1 MAVRR
6 LAAEQP
12 ESFAYTEQNLAWAKK
27 LVERYPEGRQASAVI
42 PLLWRAQEQNDGWV
56 SEPAIRYIADLLDM
70 PNIRVL
76 EVATFYTM
84 FQLQPVGKKAH
95 IQVCGTTP
103 CQLRGSEDLI
113 SICKS
118 RIAKHMHE
126 ISEDGMF
133 SWEEVECLGACV
145 NAPMVQIFKDTY
157 EDLTPESFTKLLD
170 DISEGRE
177 VTPGPQNGRRF
188 AMAEG
193 GQTSLTE
200 IDDDTSGELPVA
212 HLVEG
217 SETASHAFAGAPI
230 NGGGHDFSG
239 VPTPAQDAVARVQ
252 AEFVANSTK
261 SAEEAGAAEPAKA
274 GKAASGKPAGKDAAT
289 PKAKA
294 KEQADESVSDAAA
307 DAKKPETAA
316 DAVSG
321 GDVKADAETVKAA
334 ASKGTAAA
342 KKPDARKATV
352 KKAAE
357 QKTTAKKTAEMDAET
372 GAVDEKAPETLK
384 EPRGGQPDDLKKLK
398 GVGPKLEATLHDL
411 GFFHFDQ
418 VANWG
423 PAEVAWV
430 DSRLKFKGRIERDGW
445 IAQAKI
451 LASGETTEFAK
462 RVEAGD
468 VASSKSKD

>member
-12 ESFAYTEQNLAWAKK
+12 ESFAFTEKNLDWAKK
-27 LVERYPEGRQASAVI
+27 LIDRYPAGRQASAVI
-42 PLLWRAQEQNDGWV
+42 PLLWRAQEQNEGWV

-70 PNIRVL
+70 PKIRVL

-113 SICKS
+113 KICKS

-157 EDLTPESFTKLLD
+157 EDLTEDSFNQLID
-170 DISEGRE
+170 DIAAGKE

-200 IDDDTSGELPVA
+200 IDDNTKGELPVP
-212 HLVEG
+212 HLVDG
-217 SETASHAFAGAPI
+217 SEKASHDFAGAPI
-230 NGGGHDFSG
+230 NAGGNDYDG
-239 VPTPAQDAVARVQ
+239 VPTPAEDAVAKVK
-252 AEFVANSTK
+252 AAHAAK
-261 SAEEAGAAEPAKA
+261 SAKASEAPAAAAPKKAEAKAEPAK
-274 GKAASGKPAGKDAAT
+274 KAKAEKAAT
-289 PKAKA
+289 P
-294 KEQADESVSDAAA
+294 AAR
-307 DAKKPETAA
+307 
-316 DAVSG
+316 SQN
-321 GDVKADAETVKAA
+321 
-334 ASKGTAAA
+334 KG
-342 KKPDARKATV
+342 KPDSDDRAEVEVAR
-352 KKAAE
+352 
-357 QKTTAKKTAEMDAET
+357 TADTSGSTDSQ
-372 GAVDEKAPETLK
+372 EKEPELLK
-384 EPRGGQPDDLKKLK
+384 EARGGKPDDLKKLK
-398 GVGPKLEATLHDL
+398 GVGPKLEATLNEL

-418 VANWG
+418 VASWG
-423 PAEVAWV
+423 PQEVAWV

-445 IAQAKI
+445 IEQAKV
-451 LASGETTEFAK
+451 LASGGETDFSK
-462 RVEAGD
+462 RVEAGE
-468 VASSKSKD
+468 VASSKSED

>member
-12 ESFAYTEQNLAWAKK
+12 ESFAFSEKNLDWAKK
-27 LVERYPEGRQASAVI
+27 LIDRYPAGRQASAVI

-56 SEPAIRYIADLLDM
+56 SEPAIRYIAELLDM

-84 FQLQPVGKKAH
+84 FQLQPVGSKAH

-103 CQLRGSEDLI
+103 CQLRGSEELI
-113 SICKS
+113 KICKS

-157 EDLTPESFTKLLD
+157 EDLTPDSFNQLID
-170 DISEGRE
+170 DIAAGKE

-200 IDDDTSGELPVA
+200 IDDNTKGELPVP
-212 HLVEG
+212 HIVDG
-217 SETASHAFAGAPI
+217 SEKASHAFAGAPI
-230 NGGGHDFSG
+230 NAHGNDYDG
-239 VPTPAQDAVARVQ
+239 VPTPAEDAVAKVK
-252 AEFVANSTK
+252 AEFAAR
-261 SAEEAGAAEPAKA
+261 SAKKDEAPAAAAPAPAPK
-274 GKAASGKPAGKDAAT
+274 KAAPK
-289 PKAKA
+289 KAKA
-294 KEQADESVSDAAA
+294 EKAEGDKKASTPEARSQNKGKPDSDDRTEVEVARAA
-307 DAKKPETAA
+307 DTSGTTETAE
-316 DAVSG
+316 
-321 GDVKADAETVKAA
+321 KEPELLKAA
-334 ASKGTAAA
+334 
-342 KKPDARKATV
+342 
-352 KKAAE
+352 
-357 QKTTAKKTAEMDAET
+357 
-372 GAVDEKAPETLK
+372 
-384 EPRGGQPDDLKKLK
+384 RGGKADDLKKLK
-398 GVGPKLEATLHDL
+398 GVGPKLEATLNEL

-418 VANWG
+418 VASWG

-445 IAQAKI
+445 IDQAKI
-451 LASGETTEFAK
+451 LASGGETDFSK
-462 RVEAGD
+462 RVEAGE
-468 VASSKSKD
+468 VASSKSED

>member
-12 ESFAYTEQNLAWAKK
+12 ESFAFTEKNLDWAKK
-27 LVERYPEGRQASAVI
+27 LIDRYPAGRQASAVI
-42 PLLWRAQEQNDGWV
+42 PLLWRAQEQNEGWV
-56 SEPAIRYIADLLDM
+56 SEPAIRYIADLLEM
-70 PNIRVL
+70 PKIRVL

-113 SICKS
+113 KICKS

-157 EDLTPESFTKLLD
+157 EDLTEDSFNQLID
-170 DISEGRE
+170 DIAAGKE

-200 IDDDTSGELPVA
+200 IDDNTKGELPVP
-212 HLVEG
+212 HLVDG
-217 SETASHAFAGAPI
+217 SEKASHAFAGAPI
-230 NGGGHDFSG
+230 NAGGNDYDG
-239 VPTPAQDAVARVQ
+239 VPTPAEDAVAKVK
-252 AEFVANSTK
+252 AAHAAK
-261 SAEEAGAAEPAKA
+261 SAKASEAPAAAAPKKAEPAK
-274 GKAASGKPAGKDAAT
+274 KAKAEKAAT
-289 PKAKA
+289 P
-294 KEQADESVSDAAA
+294 AAR
-307 DAKKPETAA
+307 
-316 DAVSG
+316 SQN
-321 GDVKADAETVKAA
+321 
-334 ASKGTAAA
+334 KG
-342 KKPDARKATV
+342 KPDSDDRAEVEVAR
-352 KKAAE
+352 
-357 QKTTAKKTAEMDAET
+357 TADTSGSTDSQ
-372 GAVDEKAPETLK
+372 EKEPELLK
-384 EPRGGQPDDLKKLK
+384 EARGGKPDDLKKLK
-398 GVGPKLEATLHDL
+398 GVGPKLEATLNEL

-418 VANWG
+418 VASWG
-423 PAEVAWV
+423 PQEVAWV

-445 IAQAKI
+445 IEQAKV
-451 LASGETTEFAK
+451 LASGGETDFSK
-462 RVEAGD
+462 RVEAGE
-468 VASSKSKD
+468 VASSKSED

>member
-12 ESFAYTEQNLAWAKK
+12 ESFAFTEKNLDWAKK
-27 LVERYPEGRQASAVI
+27 LIDRYPAGRQASAVI
-42 PLLWRAQEQNDGWV
+42 PLLWRAQEQNEGWV

-70 PNIRVL
+70 PKIRVL

-113 SICKS
+113 KICKS

-157 EDLTPESFTKLLD
+157 EDLTEDSFNQLID
-170 DISEGRE
+170 DIAAGKE

-200 IDDDTSGELPVA
+200 IDDNTKGELPVP
-212 HLVEG
+212 HLVDG
-217 SETASHAFAGAPI
+217 SEKASHAFAGAPI
-230 NGGGHDFSG
+230 NAGGNDYDG
-239 VPTPAQDAVARVQ
+239 VPTPAEEAVAKVK
-252 AEFVANSTK
+252 AAHAAK
-261 SAEEAGAAEPAKA
+261 SAKASEAPAAAAPKKAEAKAEPAK
-274 GKAASGKPAGKDAAT
+274 KAKAEKAAT
-289 PKAKA
+289 P
-294 KEQADESVSDAAA
+294 AAR
-307 DAKKPETAA
+307 
-316 DAVSG
+316 SQN
-321 GDVKADAETVKAA
+321 
-334 ASKGTAAA
+334 KG
-342 KKPDARKATV
+342 KPDSDDRAEVEVAR
-352 KKAAE
+352 
-357 QKTTAKKTAEMDAET
+357 TADTSGSTD
-372 GAVDEKAPETLK
+372 GQEKEPELLK
-384 EPRGGQPDDLKKLK
+384 EARGGKPDDLKKLK
-398 GVGPKLEATLHDL
+398 GVGPKLEATLNEL

-418 VANWG
+418 VASWG
-423 PAEVAWV
+423 PQEVAWV

-445 IAQAKI
+445 IEQAKV
-451 LASGETTEFAK
+451 LASGGETDFSK
-462 RVEAGD
+462 RVEAGE
-468 VASSKSKD
+468 VASSKSED

>member
-12 ESFAYTEQNLAWAKK
+12 ESFAFTEKNLDWAKK
-27 LVERYPEGRQASAVI
+27 LIDRYPAGRQASAVI
-42 PLLWRAQEQNDGWV
+42 PLLWRAQEQNEGWV

-70 PNIRVL
+70 PKIRVL

-113 SICKS
+113 KICKS

-157 EDLTPESFTKLLD
+157 EDLTEDSFNQLID
-170 DISEGRE
+170 DIAAGKE

-200 IDDDTSGELPVA
+200 IDDNTKGELPVP
-212 HLVEG
+212 HLVDG
-217 SETASHAFAGAPI
+217 SEKASHAFAGAPI
-230 NGGGHDFSG
+230 NAGGNDYDG
-239 VPTPAQDAVARVQ
+239 VPTPAEDAVAKVK
-252 AEFVANSTK
+252 AAHAAK
-261 SAEEAGAAEPAKA
+261 SAKASEAPAAAAPKKAEAKAEPAK
-274 GKAASGKPAGKDAAT
+274 KAKAEKAAT
-289 PKAKA
+289 PAARSQNKGKPDSDDRAEVEVA
-294 KEQADESVSDAAA
+294 RTAD
-307 DAKKPETAA
+307 T
-316 DAVSG
+316 SG
-321 GDVKADAETVKAA
+321 GTD
-334 ASKGTAAA
+334 G
-342 KKPDARKATV
+342 
-352 KKAAE
+352 
-357 QKTTAKKTAEMDAET
+357 Q
-372 GAVDEKAPETLK
+372 EKEPELLK
-384 EPRGGQPDDLKKLK
+384 EARGGKPDDLKKLK
-398 GVGPKLEATLHDL
+398 GVGPKLEATLNEL

-418 VANWG
+418 VASWG
-423 PAEVAWV
+423 PQEVAWV

-445 IAQAKI
+445 IEQAKV
-451 LASGETTEFAK
+451 LASGGETDFSK
-462 RVEAGD
+462 RVEAGE
-468 VASSKSKD
+468 VASSKSED

>member
-1 MAVRR
+1 MKWNGDKTMAVRR

-12 ESFAYTEQNLAWAKK
+12 DSFEFSEKNLDWAKK
-27 LVERYPEGRQASAVI
+27 LIDRYPAGRQASAVI

-56 SEPAIRYIADLLDM
+56 SEPAIRYVADLLEM
-70 PNIRVL
+70 PKIRVL

-113 SICKS
+113 KICKS

-157 EDLTPESFTKLLD
+157 EDLTPDSFSKLLD
-170 DISEGRE
+170 DIAAGNE

-200 IDDDTSGELPVA
+200 IDDVSKGELPVPHVIDGA
-212 HLVEG
+212 EK
-217 SETASHAFAGAPI
+217 ASHIFAGGPI
-230 NGGGHDFSG
+230 NANGRDFDG
-239 VPTPAQDAVARVQ
+239 VPTPAEDAVAKV
-252 AEFVANSTK
+252 VAAFAAK
-261 SAEEAGAAEPAKA
+261 SEK
-274 GKAASGKPAGKDAAT
+274 KPA
-289 PKAKA
+289 A
-294 KEQADESVSDAAA
+294 KEQASDQKPVESAPKQASKPSK
-307 DAKKPETAA
+307 AKKEKP
-316 DAVSG
+316 
-321 GDVKADAETVKAA
+321 AA
-334 ASKGTAAA
+334 AS
-342 KKPDARKATV
+342 D
-352 KKAAE
+352 
-357 QKTTAKKTAEMDAET
+357 KTNVA
-372 GAVDEKAPETLK
+372 EKAPEVLK
-384 EPRGGQPDDLKKLK
+384 EARGGKPDDLKKLK
-398 GVGPKLEATLHDL
+398 GVGPKLESTLHEL

-418 VANWG
+418 VASWG
-423 PAEVAWV
+423 AEEIAWV

-445 IAQAKI
+445 IEQAKT
-451 LASGETTEFAK
+451 LAAGQDTEFSK

-468 VASSKSKD
+468 VASSKSED

>member
-12 ESFAYTEQNLAWAKK
+12 DSFEFTENNLSWAKK
-27 LVERYPEGRQASAVI
+27 LINRYPAGRQASAVI

-56 SEPAIRYIADLLDM
+56 SEPAIRYVAELLDM

-113 SICKS
+113 KVCKS

-126 ISEDGMF
+126 ISDDGLF

-157 EDLTPESFTKLLD
+157 EDLTPESFEHLID
-170 DISEGRE
+170 DIAAGNE

-193 GQTSLTE
+193 GLTSLSE
-200 IDDDTSGELPVA
+200 LEDTTVGTLPVA
-212 HLVEG
+212 HLVDGAER
-217 SETASHAFAGAPI
+217 ASHAFAGAAI
-230 NGGGHDFSG
+230 NGGGNDYDG
-239 VPTPAQDAVARVQ
+239 VPTPAEDVGDKVTAAFE
-252 AEFVANSTK
+252 AK
-261 SAEEAGAAEPAKA
+261 SKAKAEPAPAKTTEPEAKAA
-274 GKAASGKPAGKDAAT
+274 GKKAPEA
-289 PKAKA
+289 PKAK
-294 KEQADESVSDAAA
+294 E
-307 DAKKPETAA
+307 P
-316 DAVSG
+316 
-321 GDVKADAETVKAA
+321 
-334 ASKGTAAA
+334 
-342 KKPDARKATV
+342 
-352 KKAAE
+352 
-357 QKTTAKKTAEMDAET
+357 KTGSKKTKASA
-372 GAVDEKAPETLK
+372 AVVKSDPAGEKAPETLSA
-384 EPRGGQPDDLKKLK
+384 PRDGKADDLKKLK
-398 GVGPKLEATLHDL
+398 GVGPKLEATLHEL
-411 GFFHFDQ
+411 GFYHFDQ
-418 VANWG
+418 VAKWG

-445 IAQAKI
+445 IEQAKL
-451 LASGETTEFAK
+451 LAAGEDTEFSK
-462 RVEAGD
+462 RVEAGE
-468 VASSKSKD
+468 VASSKSED

>member
-12 ESFAYTEQNLAWAKK
+12 ESFEFTEKNLVWAKK
-27 LVERYPEGRQASAVI
+27 LIDRYPAGRQASAVI

-56 SEPAIRYIADLLDM
+56 SEPAIRYIAELLDM

-113 SICKS
+113 KICKS

-157 EDLTPESFTKLLD
+157 EDLTEDSFNQLID
-170 DISEGRE
+170 DIAAGKE

-200 IDDDTSGELPVA
+200 IVDDTKGTLPVP
-212 HLVEG
+212 HVVDG
-217 SETASHAFAGAPI
+217 SEKASHVFAGAAI
-230 NGGGHDFSG
+230 NTGGNDYDG
-239 VPTPAQDAVARVQ
+239 VPTPAEDAVAKV
-252 AEFVANSTK
+252 VAAHAAK
-261 SAEEAGAAEPAKA
+261 SAKKDEAPAPASKKAKAAPAKDK
-274 GKAASGKPAGKDAAT
+274 KAEKPDAEKKAAT
-289 PKAKA
+289 PKARS
-294 KEQADESVSDAAA
+294 QN
-307 DAKKPETAA
+307 
-316 DAVSG
+316 
-321 GDVKADAETVKAA
+321 
-334 ASKGTAAA
+334 KG
-342 KKPDARKATV
+342 KPDSDDRAEAEVARTTDTSATSEV
-352 KKAAE
+352 AE
-357 QKTTAKKTAEMDAET
+357 KE
-372 GAVDEKAPETLK
+372 PELLK
-384 EPRGGQPDDLKKLK
+384 EARGGKPDDLKKLK
-398 GVGPKLEATLHDL
+398 GVGPKLEATLNEL

-418 VANWG
+418 VASWG

-445 IAQAKI
+445 IDQAKI
-451 LASGETTEFAK
+451 LASGEDTEFSK
-462 RVEAGD
+462 RVEAGE
-468 VASSKSKD
+468 VASSKSED

>member
-12 ESFAYTEQNLAWAKK
+12 DSFAFTEKNLAWAKK
-27 LVERYPEGRQASAVI
+27 LIDRYPAGRQASAVI
-42 PLLWRAQEQNDGWV
+42 PLLWRAQEQHDGWV
-56 SEPAIRYIADLLDM
+56 CEPAIRYIADLLDM
-70 PNIRVL
+70 PHIRVL

-103 CQLRGSEDLI
+103 CQLRGSEELI
-113 SICKS
+113 NICKS

-157 EDLTPESFTKLLD
+157 EDLTPDSFNALLD
-170 DISEGRE
+170 DISAGKE

-200 IDDDTSGELPVA
+200 IDDDTKGVLPVP
-212 HLVEG
+212 HLVDGNEK
-217 SETASHAFAGAPI
+217 ASHAFAGGPI
-230 NGGGHDFSG
+230 NADGNDYDG
-239 VPTPAQDAVARVQ
+239 VPTPAEDAVAKVKAAFAAKQ
-252 AEFVANSTK
+252 AGESVAETEKKVEKAAEKPSEPKPVSKAKPK
-261 SAEEAGAAEPAKA
+261 SAEAPAEP
-274 GKAASGKPAGKDAAT
+274 
-289 PKAKA
+289 
-294 KEQADESVSDAAA
+294 
-307 DAKKPETAA
+307 
-316 DAVSG
+316 
-321 GDVKADAETVKAA
+321 
-334 ASKGTAAA
+334 AAA
-342 KKPDARKATV
+342 KKAP
-352 KKAAE
+352 AAAAAV
-357 QKTTAKKTAEMDAET
+357 TDVAEKE
-372 GAVDEKAPETLK
+372 PEILK
-384 EPRGGQPDDLKKLK
+384 EARGGKPDDLKQLK
-398 GVGPKLEATLHDL
+398 GVGPKLETTLHEL

-423 PAEVAWV
+423 PAEIAWV

-445 IAQAKI
+445 VAQAKI
-451 LASGETTEFAK
+451 LAEGGETEFSK
-462 RVEAGD
+462 RVAKGT
-468 VASSKSKD
+468 VPSSKNEG

>member
-12 ESFAYTEQNLAWAKK
+12 ESFEFTEDNLAWAKK
-27 LVERYPEGRQASAVI
+27 LIDRYPAGRQASAVI

-56 SEPAIRYIADLLDM
+56 SEPAIRYIANLLDM
-70 PNIRVL
+70 PKIRVL

-113 SICKS
+113 KICKS

-157 EDLTPESFTKLLD
+157 EDLTPDSFNKLID
-170 DISEGRE
+170 DISDGNA

-193 GQTSLTE
+193 GQTSLSE
-200 IDDDTSGELPVA
+200 IEDGTVGEMPRA
-212 HLVEG
+212 HVVDG
-217 SETASHAFAGAPI
+217 SEKASHAFAGASI
-230 NGGGHDFSG
+230 NAGGNDFDG
-239 VPTPAQDAVARVQ
+239 VPTPAEDAVAKVR
-252 AEFVANSTK
+252 ADHAAK
-261 SAEEAGAAEPAKA
+261 AAKAAEAPVAAPAEKKAAPTSKKEEPKAENPAKA
-274 GKAASGKPAGKDAAT
+274 S
-289 PKAKA
+289 AKT
-294 KEQADESVSDAAA
+294 E
-307 DAKKPETAA
+307 
-316 DAVSG
+316 
-321 GDVKADAETVKAA
+321 AA
-334 ASKGTAAA
+334 ASS
-342 KKPDARKATV
+342 
-352 KKAAE
+352 AAE
-357 QKTTAKKTAEMDAET
+357 KE
-372 GAVDEKAPETLK
+372 PEILK
-384 EPRGGQPDDLKKLK
+384 EARDGKPDDLKKLK
-398 GVGPKLEATLHDL
+398 GVGPKLEATLNEL

-418 VANWG
+418 IASWG
-423 PAEVAWV
+423 PEEIAWV

-445 IAQAKI
+445 IEQARI
-451 LASGETTEFAK
+451 LASGDETEFSK

-468 VASSKSKD
+468 VASSKSED

>member
-12 ESFAYTEQNLAWAKK
+12 DSFEFTQENLSWAKK
-27 LVERYPEGRQASAVI
+27 LIDRYPAGRQASAVI

-56 SEPAIRYIADLLDM
+56 SEPAIRCVAELLDM

-113 SICKS
+113 KVCKS

-126 ISEDGMF
+126 ISEDGLF

-157 EDLTPESFTKLLD
+157 EDLTPESFEKLID
-170 DISEGRE
+170 DIAAGNE

-193 GQTSLTE
+193 GLTSLTE
-200 IDDDTSGELPVA
+200 LEDTTEGTLPVA
-212 HLVEG
+212 HVVDGAEK
-217 SETASHAFAGAPI
+217 ASHAFAGAPI
-230 NGGGHDFSG
+230 NSGGNDYDG
-239 VPTPAQDAVARVQ
+239 VPTPAEDAVEKVRA
-252 AEFVANSTK
+252 AFAAK
-261 SAEEAGAAEPAKA
+261 SEAKTEPVPAK
-274 GKAASGKPAGKDAAT
+274 KAE
-289 PKAKA
+289 PKAKTPA
-294 KEQADESVSDAAA
+294 KKEADAPKAA
-307 DAKKPETAA
+307 DSKPAAK
-316 DAVSG
+316 
-321 GDVKADAETVKAA
+321 KAA
-334 ASKGTAAA
+334 AAVDDA
-342 KKPDARKATV
+342 KSDV
-352 KKAAE
+352 
-357 QKTTAKKTAEMDAET
+357 
-372 GAVDEKAPETLK
+372 VDEKAPETLSA
-384 EPRGGQPDDLKKLK
+384 PRDGKADDLKKLK
-398 GVGPKLEATLHDL
+398 GVGPKLEATLHEL
-411 GFFHFDQ
+411 GFYHFDQ
-418 VANWG
+418 VAKWG

-445 IAQAKI
+445 IEQAKL
-451 LASGETTEFAK
+451 LAAGEDTEFSK
-462 RVEAGD
+462 RVEAGE
-468 VASSKSKD
+468 VASSKSED

>member
-12 ESFAYTEQNLAWAKK
+12 ESFEFTESNLGWAKK
-27 LVERYPEGRQASAVI
+27 LIDRYPAGRQASAVI
-42 PLLWRAQEQNDGWV
+42 PLLWRAQEQNEGWV

-70 PNIRVL
+70 PKIRVL

-113 SICKS
+113 KICKS

-133 SWEEVECLGACV
+133 SWEEVECLGACT

-157 EDLTPESFTKLLD
+157 EDLTEDTFNKLLD
-170 DISEGRE
+170 NIFEGKE

-200 IDDDTSGELPVA
+200 IDDNTKGTLPEP
-212 HLVEG
+212 HIIDG
-217 SETASHAFAGAPI
+217 SEKASHHFAGAAI
-230 NGGGHDFSG
+230 NTGGNDYDG
-239 VPTPAQDAVARVQ
+239 VPTPAEDAVAKVRAAFAAKASK
-252 AEFVANSTK
+252 AEQSPATK
-261 SAEEAGAAEPAKA
+261 SVSK
-274 GKAASGKPAGKDAAT
+274 KPAA
-289 PKAKA
+289 PKAKEEA
-294 KEQADESVSDAAA
+294 PKKAP
-307 DAKKPETAA
+307 AKKAP
-316 DAVSG
+316 
-321 GDVKADAETVKAA
+321 
-334 ASKGTAAA
+334 ASK
-342 KKPDARKATV
+342 P
-352 KKAAE
+352 KAAE
-357 QKTTAKKTAEMDAET
+357 TDVIAE
-372 GAVDEKAPETLK
+372 K
-384 EPRGGQPDDLKKLK
+384 EPEVLNAARGGKPDDLKKLK
-398 GVGPKLEATLHDL
+398 GVGPKLEGTLNEL

-418 VANWG
+418 VAAWG
-423 PAEVAWV
+423 PEEIAWV

-445 IAQAKI
+445 IEQAKT
-451 LASGETTEFAK
+451 LASGQDTEFSK

-468 VASSKSKD
+468 VASSKSED

>member
-12 ESFAYTEQNLAWAKK
+12 ESFAFTEKNLDWAKK
-27 LVERYPEGRQASAVI
+27 LIDRYPAGRQASAVI
-42 PLLWRAQEQNDGWV
+42 PLLWRAQEQNEGWV

-70 PNIRVL
+70 PKIRVL

-113 SICKS
+113 KICKS

-157 EDLTPESFTKLLD
+157 EDLTEDSFNQLID
-170 DISEGRE
+170 DIAAGKE

-200 IDDDTSGELPVA
+200 IDDNTKGELPVP
-212 HLVEG
+212 HLVDG
-217 SETASHAFAGAPI
+217 SEKASHAFAGAPI
-230 NGGGHDFSG
+230 NAGGNDYDG
-239 VPTPAQDAVARVQ
+239 VPTPAEDAVAKVK
-252 AEFVANSTK
+252 AAHAAKSTK
-261 SAEEAGAAEPAKA
+261 ASEAPAAAAPKKAEAKAEPAK
-274 GKAASGKPAGKDAAT
+274 KAKAEKAAT
-289 PKAKA
+289 P
-294 KEQADESVSDAAA
+294 AAR
-307 DAKKPETAA
+307 
-316 DAVSG
+316 SQN
-321 GDVKADAETVKAA
+321 
-334 ASKGTAAA
+334 KG
-342 KKPDARKATV
+342 KPDSDDRAEVEVAR
-352 KKAAE
+352 
-357 QKTTAKKTAEMDAET
+357 TADTSGSTD
-372 GAVDEKAPETLK
+372 GQEKEPELLK
-384 EPRGGQPDDLKKLK
+384 EARGGKPDDLKKLK
-398 GVGPKLEATLHDL
+398 GVGPKLEATLNEL

-418 VANWG
+418 VASWG
-423 PAEVAWV
+423 PQEVAWV

-445 IAQAKI
+445 IEQAKV
-451 LASGETTEFAK
+451 LASGGETDFSK
-462 RVEAGD
+462 RVEAGE
-468 VASSKSKD
+468 VASSKSED

>member
-12 ESFAYTEQNLAWAKK
+12 ESFAFTEKNLDWAKK
-27 LVERYPEGRQASAVI
+27 LIDRYPAGRQASAVI
-42 PLLWRAQEQNDGWV
+42 PLLWRAQEQNEGWV
-56 SEPAIRYIADLLDM
+56 SEPAIRYIAELLDM
-70 PNIRVL
+70 PKIRVL

-113 SICKS
+113 KICKS

-157 EDLTPESFTKLLD
+157 EDLTPDSFNQLID
-170 DISEGRE
+170 DIAAGKE

-200 IDDDTSGELPVA
+200 LDDDTKGVLPVP
-212 HLVEG
+212 HLVDG
-217 SETASHAFAGAPI
+217 SEKASHAFAGASI
-230 NGGGHDFSG
+230 NAGGNDFDG
-239 VPTPAQDAVARVQ
+239 VPTPAEDAVARV
-252 AEFVANSTK
+252 
-261 SAEEAGAAEPAKA
+261 
-274 GKAASGKPAGKDAAT
+274 KAAHAAKSEQKTEEPVGKVAAPEKAKPAASKKAQVGGDDAKTSPAT
-289 PKAKA
+289 PKARSENKGRPDSNDRTEVEVA
-294 KEQADESVSDAAA
+294 RTAD
-307 DAKKPETAA
+307 T
-316 DAVSG
+316 SG
-321 GDVKADAETVKAA
+321 ED
-334 ASKGTAAA
+334 
-342 KKPDARKATV
+342 
-352 KKAAE
+352 
-357 QKTTAKKTAEMDAET
+357 
-372 GAVDEKAPETLK
+372 APEADKGGEGEKEPELLK
-384 EPRGGQPDDLKKLK
+384 EARGGKADDLKKLK
-398 GVGPKLEATLHDL
+398 GVGPKLEATLNEL

-418 VANWG
+418 VASWG
-423 PAEVAWV
+423 PQEIAWV

-445 IAQAKI
+445 IEQAKI
-451 LASGETTEFAK
+451 LASGEETEFSK
-462 RVEAGD
+462 RVEAGE
-468 VASSKSKD
+468 VASSKSED